1 MAEVRRIAVFDL
13 DETLTRRDTYLPFL
27 IGYARR
33 HPHRWLHVLRLPF
46 TLLAVWRWRDRAW
59 LKERFLLA
67 FIGGEPR
74 ARVEAWATAFAER
87 LALWGLRERGVTQL
101 REHQRAGDRVLL
113 ASASFDIYVNDL
125 GRRLGLTEVI
135 ASKVRWDGHDR
146 VYGLDGTNCKS
157 HEKLAQI
164 KSRLGDEASGEGVVA
179 YSDSHADLPLL
190 TWAERGVAVS
200 PSRKLAREVAG
211 RGLSIER
218 W

>member
-1 MAEVRRIAVFDL
+1 MAEGRRIAVFDL

-33 HPHRWLHVLRLPF
+33 HPRRWVKVAMLPLQ
-46 TLLAVWRWRDRAW
+46 LLAVWRWRDRAW
-59 LKERFLLA
+59 LKEQFLLA

-74 ARVEAWATAFAER
+74 AKVEAWAADFAER
-87 LALWGLRERGVTQL
+87 LALWGLRGQGVTQL

-113 ASASFDIYVNDL
+113 ASASFDVYVNHL
-125 GRRLGLTEVI
+125 GTRLGVSEIV

-146 VYGLDGTNCKS
+146 VYGLDGGNCKS
-157 HEKLAQI
+157 HEKLSQI

-190 TWAERGVAVS
+190 TWAEQGVAVC
-200 PSRKLAREVAG
+200 PTRKLAREVAT
-211 RGLSIER
+211 RRLVVAR

>member
-1 MAEVRRIAVFDL
+1 MAERQRVAIFDL

-33 HPHRWLHVLRLPF
+33 HPHRWLRVARLPF
-46 TLLAVWRWRDRAW
+46 RLLALWRWRDRAW
-59 LKERFLLA
+59 LKEQFLLA

-74 ARVEAWATAFAER
+74 AKVEAWASDFAER
-87 LALWGLRERGVTQL
+87 LALWGLREGGVTQL
-101 REHQRAGDRVLL
+101 REHLRAGDRVLL

-125 GRRLGLTEVI
+125 GRRLGLDEIV
-135 ASKVRWDGHDR
+135 ASRIRWDGFDR
-146 VYGLDGTNCKS
+146 VYGLDGANCKA

-164 KSRLGDEASGEGVVA
+164 KSRLGEKVSGTGVVA

-200 PSRKLAREVAG
+200 PNRKLARAVG
-211 RGLSIER
+211 SHGLSVAR